1 MISYIPDIDEYK
13 QDIGLNIDF
22 NDFPGPVCTDEDQLM
37 EALKFEDYDYDKLS
51 YFQMKY
57 MVYTDGRNTS
67 RVVDTNNQIM
77 EEA

>member
-1 MISYIPDIDEYK
+1 MILTIF
-13 QDIGLNIDF
+13 QAQ
-22 NDFPGPVCTDEDQLM
+22 VCTDEDQLM

-67 RVVDTNNQIM
+67 RVVDTINQIM

>member
-1 MISYIPDIDEYK
+1 MVSR
-13 QDIGLNIDF
+13 
-22 NDFPGPVCTDEDQLM
+22 LM

-67 RVVDTNNQIM
+67 RVVDTINQIM